1 MALLRAREAVMM
13 RFRPMLSQHGVTE
26 QQWRVIRVLSEEGP
40 LGATEVA
47 DRAAILG
54 PSLTRIIKTLERR
67 RMITSRRLPHDGRRV
82 VLEIAAAG
90 RAVIASA
97 ALERRKIYRDLERR
111 HGREA
116 LDDLLDRLEA
126 LILCE
131 ENGARDGRRRKAAA
145 QRS

>member
-1 MALLRAREAVMM
+1 
-13 RFRPMLSQHGVTE
+13 PMLAQHGVTE

-97 ALERRKIYRDLERR
+97 APERRKIYRDLERR
-111 HGREA
+111 HGQEA

-126 LILCE
+126 LILRE
-131 ENGARDGRRRKAAA
+131 QKGAGDGKRRKERA
-145 QRS
+145 QKG

>member
-13 RFRPMLSQHGVTE
+13 RFRPMLAEHGVTE

-40 LGATEVA
+40 LGASEVA

-97 ALERRKIYRDLERR
+97 ARERRKIYRVLERL
-111 HGREA
+111 HGRKV
-116 LDDLLDRLEA
+116 LDELLDRLEA
-126 LILCE
+126 LILQE
-131 ENGARDGRRRKAAA
+131 ENAGSGRKRQGGAATET
-145 QRS
+145 

>member
-1 MALLRAREAVMM
+1 MALLRAREAVMA

-47 DRAAILG
+47 ERASILG
-54 PSLTRIIKTLERR
+54 PSLTRIIKILERR

-126 LILCE
+126 LILRE
-131 ENGARDGRRRKAAA
+131 QNGAGDGKRRKGATKKD
-145 QRS
+145 

>member
-1 MALLRAREAVMM
+1 MALLRAREAVMA

-47 DRAAILG
+47 ERAAILG
-54 PSLTRIIKTLERR
+54 PSLTRIIKILERR

-126 LILCE
+126 LILRE
-131 ENGARDGRRRKAAA
+131 QNGAGDGKRRKGATKKD
-145 QRS
+145 